1 VIAMKRLRRPI
12 PIAAATVA
20 LLVAL
25 LLMVPGTPAGAAA
38 AAPGTPAPTVAPK
51 DPPPGPTATA
61 KPPTAGPTPTNRA
74 GGAATATPV
83 PAPAGSIPPYD
94 PKRDKGCGD
103 CGPNGRAEAAG
114 DRVARWADDC
124 RKAGGTNCAA
134 DSVQRLYSEY
144 QAQGKDWAASGY
156 AAPPD
161 MAGSQHNCPDYWAG
175 QAKGCVA
182 DGSAAGGGGG
192 GSGGTDSGAGFGFSP
207 GGLARAVLGALD
219 WKILLGG
226 FVNGLWNLLVGD
238 GFERDAGQIAGLL
251 LVNPNLTDGGT
262 PQMRTI
268 QALVD
273 DLRAAGV
280 GLALLV
286 LTVQV
291 LEGMAGAGAGLG
303 GVVMRAVMVVA
314 ALGFYRTLVGELLGA
329 IDALTRGILTVGGDT
344 VSAEFGGILRSLG
357 LLTIPFWRVV
367 ALAGLVFIVAI
378 GVVKVIGLVLLL
390 LLYAAGPVLLPLAIH
405 PRGAAWVGTW
415 AEHFVKILIWPALFA
430 FEFRVFGAL
439 GAGISFTGAQ
449 GNVDLVQGG
458 LGVVVALASLLVILV
473 TPWGCHTQFTA
484 ARAIQ
489 IVRDHRRAATA
500 ERPGLGRPA
509 AGRDERGGTVRSLV
523 GDTAA
528 AAATPP
534 TRTLRRIK

>member
-1 VIAMKRLRRPI
+1 MHRPH
-12 PIAAATVA
+12 PPLSGFVV
-20 LLVAL
+20 LVAL
-25 LLMVPGTPAGAAA
+25 ALAALGAPAVALAS
-38 AAPGTPAPTVAPK
+38 APGTPAPTVAPTVAPK
-51 DPPPGPTATA
+51 GPTPAPTGTA
-61 KPPTAGPTPTNRA
+61 KPPGAG
-74 GGAATATPV
+74 ATATPA
-83 PAPAGSIPPYD
+83 PAPAGALPAYD

-103 CGPNGRAEAAG
+103 CGPNGHAETAG
-114 DRVARWADDC
+114 DRVGRWADDC
-124 RKAGGTNCAA
+124 REAGGGDCEA

-144 QAQGKDWAASGY
+144 RAQGKNWADSGY
-156 AAPPD
+156 GAPPD
-161 MAGSQHNCPDYWAG
+161 MTGSRHNCPDYWAG

-182 DGSAAGGGGG
+182 DGSAAGTGGGG
-192 GSGGTDSGAGFGFSP
+192 GGGADSGGGFGLPTP
-207 GGLARAVLGALD
+207 GSLARAVLGALD
-219 WKILLGG
+219 WKTLLVG
-226 FVNGLWNLLVGD
+226 FVNGLWNLVVGD

-251 LVNPNLTDGGT
+251 LVNPNLTGGGT
-262 PQMRTI
+262 PQMRNI

-291 LEGMAGAGAGLG
+291 LEAMAGAGAGLG
-303 GVVMRAVMVVA
+303 GVVVRATVVVA
-314 ALGFYRTLVGELLGA
+314 ALGFYPLLVGELLGA
-329 IDALTRGILTVGGDT
+329 IDALTRGILTAGGDT

-357 LLTIPFWRVV
+357 LLTIPFWRLI
-367 ALAGLVFIVAI
+367 ALAGFVVIVAI

-405 PRGAAWVGTW
+405 PQGAGWVGTW
-415 AEHFVKILIWPALFA
+415 AEHFVKLLIWPALFA

-439 GAGISFTGAQ
+439 GAGIGFTGAQ
-449 GNVDLVQGG
+449 GNIDLVQGG
-458 LGVVVALASLLVILV
+458 LGVIVALASLLVILV

-500 ERPGLGRPA
+500 ERPGRGRPA
-509 AGRDERGGTVRSLV
+509 GRDGTIRGLV

-534 TRTLRRIK
+534 TRTLRRVK

>member
-1 VIAMKRLRRPI
+1 MKSLGS
-12 PIAAATVA
+12 ATTTAA

-25 LLMVPGTPAGAAA
+25 ALAVVLMPAVALA
-38 AAPGTPAPTVAPK
+38 AAPGTPAPTAAPQ
-51 DPPPGPTATA
+51 GPFAKPTPTSRAGGTATA
-61 KPPTAGPTPTNRA
+61 TVAPP
-74 GGAATATPV
+74 
-83 PAPAGSIPPYD
+83 PAVAHPAYD
-94 PKRDKGCGD
+94 PARDKGCGD
-103 CGPNGRAEAAG
+103 CGPNGHPETAG
-114 DRVARWADDC
+114 DRVARWANDC
-124 RKAGGTNCAA
+124 QKAGGTNCEA

-144 QAQGKDWAASGY
+144 RSQGRDWADSGY

-161 MAGSQHNCPDYWAG
+161 MVGSPHNCPDYWAG
-175 QAKGCVA
+175 DAKGCVA
-182 DGSAAGGGGG
+182 DGSAAGTRGGGG
-192 GSGGTDSGAGFGFSP
+192 GGGADSGGGFGLPTPAS
-207 GGLARAVLGALD
+207 LARAVLGALD
-219 WKILLGG
+219 WKVLLGG

-251 LVNPNLTDGGT
+251 LVNPNLTGGGT

-286 LTVQV
+286 LTVQA
-291 LEGMAGAGAGLG
+291 LEAMAGAGAGLG
-303 GVVMRAVMVVA
+303 GVVVRAVLVVA
-314 ALGFYRTLVGELLGA
+314 ALGFYRLLVGELLGA
-329 IDALTRGILTVGGDT
+329 IDALTQGILTAGGDT
-344 VSAEFGGILRSLG
+344 VSADFGGILRSLG
-357 LLTIPFWRVV
+357 LLTIPFWRVI
-367 ALAGLVFIVAI
+367 ALTGLVFIVAI
-378 GVVKVIGLVLLL
+378 GVVKVLGLVLLL

-405 PRGAAWVGTW
+405 PKGAGWVGTW

-449 GNVDLVQGG
+449 GNIDLVQGG
-458 LGVVVALASLLVILV
+458 LGVIVALASLLVILV

-484 ARAIQ
+484 ARALQ
-489 IVRDHRRAATA
+489 IVRDHHRAAIA
-500 ERPGLGRPA
+500 ERPGRGWA
-509 AGRDERGGTVRSLV
+509 TAGRDEHGGTIRGLI

-534 TRTLRRIK
+534 TRTLRRVK

>member
-1 VIAMKRLRRPI
+1 MEHPCRP
-12 PIAAATVA
+12 AAILV
-20 LLVAL
+20 LLVLTLAAL
-25 LLMVPGTPAGAAA
+25 GTPAAVLA

-51 DPPPGPTATA
+51 GPTATA
-61 KPPTAGPTPTNRA
+61 VPKPSSA
-74 GGAATATPV
+74 GGTATPV
-83 PAPAGSIPPYD
+83 PAAPGAIPPYD
-94 PKRDKGCGD
+94 PKRDQGCGD
-103 CGPNGRAEAAG
+103 CGPNGRAETAG

-124 RKAGGTNCAA
+124 RKAGGSNCAA

-156 AAPPD
+156 GAPPD
-161 MAGSQHNCPDYWAG
+161 MTGSSHNCPDYWAG

-182 DGSAAGGGGG
+182 DGSAAGGGSGG
-192 GSGGTDSGAGFGFSP
+192 GADSGGGFGLPTPAS
-207 GGLARAVLGALD
+207 LAQAVLGALD
-219 WKILLGG
+219 WKTLLGG

-238 GFERDAGQIAGLL
+238 GFARDAGQIAGLL

-262 PQMRTI
+262 PQMRNI

-291 LEGMAGAGAGLG
+291 LEAMAGAGTGLG
-303 GVVMRAVMVVA
+303 GVVVRAVLVVA
-314 ALGFYRTLVGELLGA
+314 ALGFYRLLVGELLGA
-329 IDALTRGILTVGGDT
+329 IDALTQGILTAGGDT

-357 LLTIPFWRVV
+357 LLTIPFWRVI
-367 ALAGLVFIVAI
+367 ALSGLVFIVAI

-405 PRGAAWVGTW
+405 PKGAAWVGTW
-415 AEHFVKILIWPALFA
+415 AEHFVKILVWPALFA

-449 GNVDLVQGG
+449 GNIDLVQGG
-458 LGVVVALASLLVILV
+458 LGVIVALASLLVILV

-500 ERPGLGRPA
+500 ERPGRGRA
-509 AGRDERGGTVRSLV
+509 VAGRDERGATIRGLV
-523 GDTAA
+523 GGTAA

-534 TRTLRRIK
+534 TRTLRRVK

>member
-1 VIAMKRLRRPI
+1 MRPLHH
-12 PIAAATVA
+12 PLAGFVL
-20 LLVAL
+20 LLVLVLAAL
-25 LLMVPGTPAGAAA
+25 GTPVVAS
-38 AAPGTPAPTVAPK
+38 AAPSTPAPTAVPRAPT
-51 DPPPGPTATA
+51 PSPTSTA
-61 KPPTAGPTPTNRA
+61 KPTAV
-74 GGAATATPV
+74 GANAT
-83 PAPAGSIPPYD
+83 PAPAASGAIPPYD

-103 CGPNGRAEAAG
+103 CGPNGRAETAR
-114 DRVARWADDC
+114 DRVERWANDC
-124 RKAGGTNCAA
+124 RQAGGGNCEA
-134 DSVQRLYSEY
+134 DGVQRLYSEY
-144 QAQGKDWAASGY
+144 RAQGKNWADSGY

-161 MAGSQHNCPDYWAG
+161 MAGSAHDCPDYWAG

-182 DGSAAGGGGG
+182 DGSAAGTGGGGSDVADGGGG
-192 GSGGTDSGAGFGFSP
+192 GFGLPTPAS
-207 GGLARAVLGALD
+207 LARAVLGALD
-219 WKILLGG
+219 WKTLVGG

-280 GLALLV
+280 GLALIV

-291 LEGMAGAGAGLG
+291 LEGMAGAGTGLG
-303 GVVMRAVMVVA
+303 GVAVRAVAVVA
-314 ALGFYRTLVGELLGA
+314 ALGFYRTLVGTLLGA
-329 IDALTRGILTVGGDT
+329 IDALTQGILTVGGDT
-344 VSAEFGGILRSLG
+344 VSAEFGGILHSLG
-357 LLTIPFWRVV
+357 LLTIPLWRVV

-405 PRGAAWVGTW
+405 PRGAGWVGTW

-449 GNVDLVQGG
+449 GGVDLVQGG

-489 IVRDHRRAATA
+489 IVRDHRHAATA
-500 ERPGLGRPA
+500 ERPGRRRPA
-509 AGRDERGGTVRSLV
+509 PGRDERGGTIRGLV

-534 TRTLRRIK
+534 TRTLRRVK